1 MKIKKC
7 QLDMSC
13 PCADRG
19 RACLKTRKE
28 KKEFN
33 DRLTR
38 LQERLEKAKFNL
50 EEEKN

>member
-7 QLDMSC
+7 QLNTNC
-13 PCADRG
+13 PCEDRG

-33 DRLTR
+33 DKLTKW
-38 LQERLEKAKFNL
+38 QKQLEKAKFNL
-50 EEEKN
+50 KEKDD